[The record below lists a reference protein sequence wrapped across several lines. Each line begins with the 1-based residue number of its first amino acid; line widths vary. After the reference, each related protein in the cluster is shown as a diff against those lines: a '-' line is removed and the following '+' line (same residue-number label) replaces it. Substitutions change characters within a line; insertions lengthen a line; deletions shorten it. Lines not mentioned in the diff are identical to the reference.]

1 MVAYF
6 PYLSS
11 SDSLSFTLIL
21 SYSTALTLSSTWVR
35 NLVEGP
41 RLYEK
46 IRIFEK
52 YRKGYPKRYTSE
64 KQPPL
69 TTK

>member
-11 SDSLSFTLIL
+11 SESLSFTLIL
-21 SYSTALTLSSTWVR
+21 SYSTPLTLTSTWVR
-35 NLVEGP
+35 NFVEGP

-46 IRIFEK
+46 IRIIEK
-52 YRKGYPKRYTSE
+52 YRMGYPKRCTSE